1 MSLRLL
7 FHQTSD
13 NHEIKV
19 YDTAELYGE
28 KGHFRVLEFSNQA
41 VQGALD
47 LEHPDRILFEY
58 PRAIIHLIECNNP
71 GFEDAFLIGH
81 GIGTIAGHFA
91 DKRFK
96 VAELDRQVVELSRTY
111 FGSAADQVLIGD
123 GRELLSREEPN
134 RFDYVI
140 VDAFTERGTP
150 QHLISREFFRLAAEK
165 LQPAG
170 AVIMNLIGRGARD
183 KHIQTIHTTLSSVFP
198 YTKAFSMSEEGGTII
213 RNVILMG
220 SARPILYLE
229 RNMAGFRETKLG
241 RGHIISD

>member
-1 MSLRLL
+1 MHIL
-7 FHQTSD
+7 FHEKSD

-19 YDTAELYGE
+19 YDTTELFGE
-28 KGHFRVLEFSNQA
+28 KGKFRVLEFSNQA

-58 PRAIIHLIECNNP
+58 PRAIIHLMQCNTP
-71 GFEDAFLIGH
+71 EFEDVFLIGH

-91 DKRFK
+91 DRRFK
-96 VAELDRQVVELSRTY
+96 VAELDSQVVELSRTY
-111 FGSAADQVLIGD
+111 FGSAAEQVVIGD

-150 QHLISREFFRLAAEK
+150 HHLTSQEFFSLAAEK
-165 LQPAG
+165 LHPGG
-170 AVIMNLIGRGARD
+170 AVIMNLIGRGTKD
-183 KHIQTIHTTLSSVFP
+183 KHIQAIHTTLSAEFP
-198 YTKAFSMSEEGGTII
+198 YTKAFSMPADGGTVT

-220 SARPILYLE
+220 GARPILFQE
-229 RNMAGFRETKLG
+229 RHMAGFRETRLG
-241 RGHIISD
+241 RGHIITDS